1 MRGSGTR
8 GRGSGVLRDRVCCA
22 HHGDMT
28 DWIALQARAADLYD
42 EVLPAI
48 TDWEAPTPCSEWTA
62 RDVLAHVVDEQ
73 MWVPG
78 LLAGGTIAEV
88 AEDLEE
94 RLRHLHEASGPKLAE
109 DWRAVRP
116 PVAASWRGTPD
127 DDEVHMSYGLAPA
140 AHYLAQQTF
149 DLAVHAWD
157 LAVSQGLD
165 LRWDPELERAVLEFV
180 RADLAD
186 NPAPH
191 LFDPPV
197 PGYDDLDREGPDAGG
212 RGPESRNAS
221 GPESGSASGPR
232 QDGSSASDRDIALA
246 LTGRDPGA
254 WPTR

>member
-1 MRGSGTR
+1 
-8 GRGSGVLRDRVCCA
+8 
-22 HHGDMT
+22 MT

-48 TDWEAPTPCSEWTA
+48 TDWDAPTPCNEWTT

-78 LLAGGTIAEV
+78 LLAGGTVDEV

-94 RLRHLHEASGPKLAE
+94 RLRHLHESPGPKLVE
-109 DWRAVRP
+109 DWKAVRL

-127 DDEVHMSYGLAPA
+127 DDEVQLSYGLAPVV
-140 AHYLAQQTF
+140 HYLAQQTF

-157 LAVSQGLD
+157 LAASQGLD

-180 RADLAD
+180 QTDLAD
-186 NPAPH
+186 NPAPQ

-197 PGYDDLDREGPDAGG
+197 PGYDDRDDDGPGAGARDHDG
-212 RGPESRNAS
+212 TGVN
-221 GPESGSASGPR
+221 GQD
-232 QDGSSASDRDIALA
+232 QDGASASDRDIALA
-246 LTGRDPGA
+246 LTGRDPRA
-254 WPTR
+254 WPAR